1 MAERSM
7 KILWMV
13 LLIVAAYQEFRE
25 RQVSV
30 MWMVCGAAAGMIGC
44 CLMAG
49 ERYQDML
56 ETGIDAERVG
66 LLMNI
71 VKIQI
76 VRVGKAAGI
85 GIAPITL
92 AKLTRGAMGG
102 GDGLFFLMSAVF
114 GDPCDFFC
122 LGNGAA
128 DEETM
133 EQSWNSFGSMEG
145 DDSVF
150 NLLSGPRHSSGLEC
164 TDAVRIGKVTGRRAA

>member
-1 MAERSM
+1 MRTCEPADEHCEDPDSEKRKSSRNRNCAADPC
-7 KILWMV
+7 KIDQGSPWV
-13 LLIVAAYQEFRE
+13 VE
-25 RQVSV
+25 
-30 MWMVCGAAAGMIGC
+30 MVCFSYVCILLGLEGAAG
-44 CLMAG
+44 
-49 ERYQDML
+49 
-56 ETGIDAERVG
+56 
-66 LLMNI
+66 
-71 VKIQI
+71 
-76 VRVGKAAGI
+76 
-85 GIAPITL
+85 P
-92 AKLTRGAMGG
+92 
-102 GDGLFFLMSAVF
+102 VF